1 MIVGYDCRI
10 GLSDW
15 IVGYDC
21 RIGLSDWIVGLVF
34 GSSKINVWKRLSVH
48 R

>member
-1 MIVGYDCRI
+1 VCELRERAVGVGFGVVWFGLSDWIVGYDCRI

-21 RIGLSDWIVGLVF
+21 RI
-34 GSSKINVWKRLSVH
+34 
-48 R
+48 